1 MPKRRNR
8 QHAHVGPCA
17 STHISE
23 RQSQEK
29 KVHVQSSQYDVFS
42 TGAVDL
48 STLGTRTETYTPL
61 RVGNNPTTWLVGE
74 FDPGWAQLMSTYITF
89 YVSVTEA
96 DGTELVDGNGFLMN
110 NAAHTL
116 IRSIKM
122 TINDTV
128 VSSEQDT
135 YWITSYLKT
144 ALNHTRSQKESYLT
158 LQGWKEDVSGAFDNL
173 DPTAGAGHN
182 TGLAGMR
189 NVHGDAR
196 LFLVCAPMLD
206 VFNTDRLL
214 PPGTKMQIEVY
225 YNTPQLAL
233 MATGAG
239 NATQPKFVI
248 HEPKLHVGYKDPAE
262 DIEARIMSRWK
273 SETWKFPLTLTS
285 FERHAIAAGTINT
298 RYDMLFRGRIPDELV
313 FYFQNHAR
321 GAGAYNRNAFKISR
335 EGVRAI
341 RVFVNGKELDTDL
354 NLLDTVNTRMPY
366 ARFFFESGSP
376 VQKGAGLDI
385 TENEF
390 LEDYFIYRL
399 NLTPNKDAFNGVDG
413 PELGGNLTMEITFQD
428 ATAAVIDLCL
438 MGMFPGLMEIDY
450 QKNVV
455 LPR

>member
-1 MPKRRNR
+1 MNTMPQRRNR
-8 QHAHVGPCA
+8 QQRRAAPYE
-17 STHISE
+17 STRISE

-48 STLGTRTETYTPL
+48 STVKTRTETYTPL

-74 FDPGWAQLMSTYITF
+74 FDPGWAQLMTTYITF
-89 YVSVTEA
+89 FVSVTKNNGDESD
-96 DGTELVDGNGFLMN
+96 DGDGYLMN

-116 IRSIKM
+116 IRAIKM
-122 TINDTV
+122 TLNNTV
-128 VSSEQDT
+128 VSSEQDN
-135 YWITSYLKT
+135 YWIKSYLQT

-182 TGLAGMR
+182 TSLAGMR

-196 LFLVCAPMLD
+196 LFLVCAPLLD
-206 VFNTDRLL
+206 VFKTDRLL

-233 MATGAG
+233 MATGAD
-239 NATQPKFVI
+239 NDTRPKFVI
-248 HEPKLHVGYKDPAE
+248 HEPKLHAGYKDPSD
-262 DIEARIMSRWK
+262 DIAARIMSRWK
-273 SETWKFPLTLTS
+273 TETWKFPLTLTN
-285 FERHAIAAGTINT
+285 FEKHAIPVGTVNT
-298 RYDMLFRGRIPDELV
+298 RYDNLFRGRIPDELV
-313 FYFQNHAR
+313 FYFQNHAE

-335 EGVRAI
+335 EGVR
-341 RVFVNGKELDTDL
+341 VFVNGDEVDADL
-354 NLLDTVNTRMPY
+354 NQLDGVNSRMPY

-390 LEDYFIYRL
+390 LEDYYIYRL

-413 PELGGNLTMEITFQD
+413 PELGGNLAMDVTFQV
-428 ATAAVIDLCL
+428 AMTAVIDLCL
-438 MGMFPGLMEIDY
+438 LGMFPGLMEIDY
-450 QKNVV
+450 QRNVV